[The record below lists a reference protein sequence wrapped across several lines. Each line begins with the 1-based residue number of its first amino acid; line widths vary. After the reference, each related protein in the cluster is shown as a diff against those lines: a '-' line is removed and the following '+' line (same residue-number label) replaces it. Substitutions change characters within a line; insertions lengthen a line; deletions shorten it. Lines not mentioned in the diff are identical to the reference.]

1 MTAIFD
7 QGPPPPCPAP
17 FNLAAYVL
25 SSAKALGSKTALAV
39 VGQEG
44 AEHWSYAQLEA
55 AVLGTASGFLSEGLQ
70 PGDRL
75 LMRLGNSVEFP
86 ICYLAA
92 LAVDIVPVPT
102 SPFLTEPEVA
112 RIAKDVSPRLIVAE
126 DGLSRPAEAACP
138 IMPVEVMRA
147 MFSGAPASYAMGH
160 PDRPGYIIYTS
171 GTSGQPRAVVHA
183 HRAIWARRMSGRVG
197 AG

>member
-7 QGPPPPCPAP
+7 KGPPPPCPAP
-17 FNLAAYVL
+17 FNLSAYVL
-25 SSAKALGSKTALAV
+25 SCANALGGKTALSII
-39 VGQEG
+39 GSKG
-44 AEHWSYAQLEA
+44 AEHWSYAELEA

-102 SPFLTEPEVA
+102 SPLLTAPEVT
-112 RIAKDVSPRLIVAE
+112 RIADDISPRLIVAE
-126 DGLSRPAEAACP
+126 DGLSLPDQAPCQPA
-138 IMPVEVMRA
+138 PV
-147 MFSGAPASYAMGH
+147 
-160 PDRPGYIIYTS
+160 
-171 GTSGQPRAVVHA
+171 
-183 HRAIWARRMSGRVG
+183 WA
-197 AG
+197 